1 MGRKITLE
9 ILVEGPGGVLKFVP
23 VSKTKKEIKGI
34 LKEEK
39 NPMFSHNIKKQLK
52 DQRVKL

>member
-9 ILVEGPGGVLKFVP
+9 ILVEGPGGQLMFVP
-23 VSKTKKEIKGI
+23 ISKTKKEIKGI
-34 LKEEK
+34 LEQEK
-39 NPMFSHNIKKQLK
+39 NPMIAHNIKKQLK